1 MVGPQRDQG
10 SPQKPERVSVLCEV
24 KCIMSSES
32 PWRAFRRHDPAT
44 APKGLLREG
53 LWWGQLEASWGLGG
67 MVGGATKEILQQ
79 LKQPSIHTETH
90 THTERRGRLLT
101 TQAW

>member
-10 SPQKPERVSVLCEV
+10 SPQKLGRVSVLCEV

-32 PWRAFRRHDPAT
+32 PWRAFRRHDPTA

-53 LWWGQLEASWGLGG
+53 LWWGQLEASWGLVG
-67 MVGGATKEILQQ
+67 VGGGV
-79 LKQPSIHTETH
+79 PSREFCSS
-90 THTERRGRLLT
+90 
-101 TQAW
+101 